1 MVDSLR
7 DRDKPTERRAHW
19 LPRNFASQTPQACI
33 FVDTETL
40 PTRLDDKTEAH
51 YLDLGMAA
59 YCRRSHNGQWTK
71 PEWFTFTTRDEFW
84 DWAISKTRSK
94 VRLYLFA
101 HNGAFDL
108 PVLAAFTQLPER
120 GYKIKKA
127 ICDAPP
133 IDITWKRDDRTI
145 RFIDTLNIW
154 RMSLAEI
161 GRSVGLSKLKMPSPD
176 DSEIRKLA
184 YCRRDVK
191 VLMMAVIKWL
201 DFLKDNDLG
210 GFQPTLASQALGT
223 YRHRFMKHQIGIH
236 NNNDALHLER
246 DAYVG
251 GRTECFRLGAYDG
264 EFYYIDVN
272 SMYPS
277 VMRGNQY
284 PARLSTWTDRVKIAD
299 LKRWRNQY
307 LVIANVTLQT
317 KDANYPK
324 VHDGK
329 LVFPIGRFNVS
340 LAGPELY
347 RALDAGHIAEV
358 HQASIYYGEDLFT
371 DYVDY
376 VYKARMDA
384 RAAGNRVDAHSF
396 KILANSLYGKFG
408 QRGRR
413 FEEIETCDP
422 NLIAIE
428 EEWDADE
435 GKLSTRR
442 YFGGIVQEWQ
452 TEGESKHSFPAI
464 AAFVTSYARLVLV
477 DAISQ
482 AGRENCY
489 YCDTDSLVVNREG
502 WERITHLIDQDRLGS
517 WSLDR
522 ILDSIV
528 LHGPKDY
535 IFDGEM
541 RVKGVRKDAVW
552 VDDSTVEQDQF
563 VGFRGL
569 VRRGSLDAP
578 IVLRITK
585 KQRRAYL
592 KGRPTANGVVLPLE
606 IG

>member
-1 MVDSLR
+1 MR
-7 DRDKPTERRAHW
+7 DRDKPTRRKAHW
-19 LPRNFASQTPQACI
+19 LPRNFANQSPQACI

-40 PTRLDDKTEAH
+40 PKPLDDKTEAH

-59 YCRRSHNGQWTK
+59 YCRRADNGQWTK
-71 PEWFTFTTRDEFW
+71 PEWFTFTTREEFW
-84 DWAISKTRSK
+84 DWVITKTRSK

-120 GYKIKKA
+120 GYTIRRA
-127 ICDAPP
+127 VCDAPP
-133 IDITWKRDDRTI
+133 IDITWKNGDRTI

-161 GRSVGLSKLKMPSPD
+161 GRSVGLSKLRMPSPD

-191 VLMMAVIKWL
+191 VLMLAVIKWL

-210 GFQPTLASQALGT
+210 GFQPTLASQSLGT
-223 YRHRFMKHQIGIH
+223 FRHRFMKHQIGIH
-236 NNNDALHLER
+236 NNNNAIHLER

-251 GRTECFRLGAYDG
+251 GRTECFRLGHYEG

-277 VMRGNQY
+277 VMRGNLY
-284 PARLSTWTDRVKIAD
+284 PARLSTWTDQVTIDD
-299 LKRWRNQY
+299 LKRWRKQF

-317 KDANYPK
+317 TEADYPK

-329 LVFPIGRFNVS
+329 LVFPVGSFTVS
-340 LAGPELY
+340 LASPELY
-347 RALDAGHIAEV
+347 KALDAGHIAEV
-358 HQASIYYGEDLFT
+358 HQASIYYGEELFT
-371 DYVDY
+371 DFVDY
-376 VYKARMDA
+376 VYGARVRS
-384 RAAGNRVDAHSF
+384 RAEGNHVDAHSF

-413 FEEIETCDP
+413 FEIKEPCDP
-422 NLIAIE
+422 NLIAIQE
-428 EEWDADE
+428 NWDADK
-435 GKLSTRR
+435 GKLTTLR
-442 YFGGIVQEWQ
+442 YFGGICQEWKS
-452 TEGESKHSFPAI
+452 EGESSNSFPAI
-464 AAFVTSYARLVLV
+464 AAFVTSYARVVLA
-477 DAISQ
+477 DAINR

-489 YCDTDSLVVNREG
+489 YCDTDSLVINRNG
-502 WERITHLIDQDRLGS
+502 WERITDLVDQERLGS

-522 ILDSIV
+522 ILDKLT
-528 LHGPKDY
+528 LHGAKDY
-535 IFDGEM
+535 VFDGDM
-541 RVKGVRKDAVW
+541 RVKGVRRDAVW
-552 VDDSTVEQDQF
+552 IDDSTVEQDMF

-569 VRRGSLDAP
+569 VRHGSLDAP
-578 IVLRITK
+578 IVKRITK
-585 KQRRAYL
+585 KQRRVYN